1 VNKIIAIALSTA
13 LVAVA
18 SPSFAAS
25 VDLMQSYWIG
35 R

>member
-1 VNKIIAIALSTA
+1 MNKIIAIALSTA

-18 SPSFAAS
+18 SPSFAATA
-25 VDLMQSYWIG
+25 DLMSSYWFG